1 MRARSLAS
9 MLSLTVAC
17 TLALGFTASSCSGT
31 SLQTASSDPKQTF
44 CVLLIAFRVSNDS
57 LDTDVTSG
65 DPAKTEAAVKRLVS
79 QANTLQQ
86 RAPTDI
92 VKDVTVAS
100 AFLGQLDGLFA
111 KYGYDLTKLS
121 ADPAA
126 VEQYTTINSAAV
138 QASLDQLRAYG
149 DLDCGDSA
157 PSSTSGVASAASSTS
172 VSAGITSS
180 TLAASDT
187 PAP

>member
-1 MRARSLAS
+1 MRVRSLAS
-9 MLSLTVAC
+9 MLSP
-17 TLALGFTASSCSGT
+17 TLACALTLGLMASSCSGT
-31 SLQTASSDPKQTF
+31 TLKTASSDPKQTF
-44 CVLLIAFRVSNDS
+44 CVLLVAFRVSNDS

-86 RAPTDI
+86 RAPADI

-100 AFLGQLDGLFA
+100 AFLGQLEGLFA

-126 VEQYTTINSAAV
+126 VEQYSTLNSAAV

-149 DLDCGDSA
+149 DLDCGD
-157 PSSTSGVASAASSTS
+157 TAASSTS
-172 VSAGITSS
+172 VGASTRSSTPGAASTTSS
-180 TLAASDT
+180 TPAASDT
-187 PAP
+187 LVP